1 MAVTLAD
8 ADRAVAAA
16 EAAGVVL
23 QVGFNRPALRTGRA
37 RLRASG
43 APRVPAGYAVV
54 AGTLAHGVGML
65 SARQR

>member
-23 QVGFNRPALRTGRA
+23 QVGFNRRFR
-37 RLRASG
+37 RLSSS
-43 APRVPAGYAVV
+43 V
-54 AGTLAHGVGML
+54 
-65 SARQR
+65 

>member
-23 QVGFNRPALRTGRA
+23 QVGFNRRFRKLSSPVRHL
-37 RLRASG
+37 
-43 APRVPAGYAVV
+43 AVISFV
-54 AGTLAHGVGML
+54 
-65 SARQR
+65 

>member
-23 QVGFNRPALRTGRA
+23 QVATWWPT
-37 RLRASG
+37 
-43 APRVPAGYAVV
+43 APSAG
-54 AGTLAHGVGML
+54 
-65 SARQR
+65 

>member
-23 QVGFNRPALRTGRA
+23 QVGFNRRFR
-37 RLRASG
+37 RLSSPVRHL
-43 APRVPAGYAVV
+43 VV
-54 AGTLAHGVGML
+54 ISFV
-65 SARQR
+65 